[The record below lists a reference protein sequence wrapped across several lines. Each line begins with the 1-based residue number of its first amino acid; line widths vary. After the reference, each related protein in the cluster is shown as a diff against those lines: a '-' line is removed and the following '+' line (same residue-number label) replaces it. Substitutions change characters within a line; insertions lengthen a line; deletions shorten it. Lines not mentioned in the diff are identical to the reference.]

1 MRFTKKN
8 RKTKPKTRKIIG
20 GLKTVNCSPTSE
32 NNFTCYSNKSLN
44 YLKDM
49 WNKRHPDVKIVTN
62 DPREIWDELRTHLSS
77 VCKTEECWLRQ
88 KFMQGKLTSELKNY
102 TFAPK
107 APSSWKNNPDEWLSS
122 LDIEKVMKQ
131 YERKYSC
138 FDFIGPSPIDYDH
151 HKMFNECV
159 WDELCKFNLKNMI
172 KKGKNKIGIVFN
184 TDPHYKDG
192 SHWIAL
198 FINIKKAEIY
208 FFDST
213 GDKPPKQVLKFVK
226 TVIEQGSH
234 ENIQFAYLENH
245 PNSHQKKNSECGV
258 YCLYFLINMVE
269 NEDFDVF
276 KEGNIPDDQIQNFR
290 RVYFNL

>member
-1 MRFTKKN
+1 
-8 RKTKPKTRKIIG
+8 
-20 GLKTVNCSPTSE
+20 
-32 NNFTCYSNKSLN
+32 
-44 YLKDM
+44 
-49 WNKRHPDVKIVTN
+49 
-62 DPREIWDELRTHLSS
+62 
-77 VCKTEECWLRQ
+77 
-88 KFMQGKLTSELKNY
+88 MQGKLTNELKNY

-107 APSSWKNNPDEWLSS
+107 APPTWRKNPDEWLSS

-159 WDELCKFNLKNMI
+159 WDELCKFNLKKMI
-172 KKGKNKIGIVFN
+172 QRGKNKIGIVFN

-213 GDKPPKQVLKFVK
+213 GDPAPTEVTKLVK
-226 TVIEQGSH
+226 RLRAEGEAMGKSIHYYV
-234 ENIQFAYLENH
+234 NRY
-245 PNSHQKKNSECGV
+245 PHQRQNTECGV
-258 YCLYFLINMVE
+258 YGLYAVSKLLAGTTSPSRLVRGPRISDRTIWRFRKKFFNTPT
-269 NEDFDVF
+269 NCAKSP
-276 KEGNIPDDQIQNFR
+276 KE
-290 RVYFNL
+290 